1 MAGAALVDDRQRG
14 IVHLLGEG
22 PGPRHAPNVRRHH
35 HHISQILGGEVV
47 HQHGRAVDVIAG
59 DIEIAL
65 NLGGVQVHCQHAVHA
80 RRHQQVGRELGGD
93 RFTTGSLAIRSGVA
107 VVRHHRG
114 DLPCGG
120 PSAGI
125 HHDQQLHQV
134 IVHRCAGGLDQEH
147 VAATDRLLDLH
158 VELTVGK
165 TLADAGTIR
174 HPEISGNLLGQSRVR
189 GAAEQAQTATVRGHL
204 LLFGTGCCQETCHG
218 ARGTNSAVIRW

>member
-1 MAGAALVDDRQRG
+1 LVDDRQRG
-14 IVHLLGEG
+14 VAHLLGEG
-22 PGPRHAPNVRRHH
+22 PGPRHASNVRRHH

-47 HQHGRAVDVIAG
+47 HQHWRAVDVIAG

-65 NLGGVQVHCQHAVHA
+65 NLGGVQVHCQHAVNA
-80 RRHQQVGRELGGD
+80 RSHQQVGRELGGD